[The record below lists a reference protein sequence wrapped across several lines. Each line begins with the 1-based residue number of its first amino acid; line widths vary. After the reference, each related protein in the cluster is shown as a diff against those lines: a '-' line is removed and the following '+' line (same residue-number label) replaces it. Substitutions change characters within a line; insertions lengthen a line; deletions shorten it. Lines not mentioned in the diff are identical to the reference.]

1 MNISQKIK
9 MALTYKNMSLRKLAD
24 ELNTTP
30 QNLSQKLKRNSLNE
44 NEINEIAKILNA
56 TYENHFIFE
65 DGTKI

>member
-1 MNISQKIK
+1 MNVSQKIK

-56 TYENHFIFE
+56 KYENNFIFE